1 MLSPSLSRITN
12 RMRSSIT
19 ELSFHG
25 IPLPPPSRGK
35 SVTHVSGTF
44 CYLCVE
50 PHTASFPVPASLT
63 LRVPMQNKRVLS
75 SLILAAFTASTA
87 GAQCYQFSGPGAT
100 LQITISSFVSKN
112 GPTFSNGTGYTT
124 SDYFQGNNSLTIGG
138 VTQTSIS
145 TTNTPTCV
153 NCMIG

>member
-50 PHTASFPVPASLT
+50 PHIKHFQPVGPRENATRRQSVGTFVGMLFHNGA
-63 LRVPMQNKRVLS
+63 LFLLP
-75 SLILAAFTASTA
+75 LAFSAPGLAF
-87 GAQCYQFSGPGAT
+87 
-100 LQITISSFVSKN
+100 
-112 GPTFSNGTGYTT
+112 
-124 SDYFQGNNSLTIGG
+124 GNP
-138 VTQTSIS
+138 V
-145 TTNTPTCV
+145 
-153 NCMIG
+153 

>member
-25 IPLPPPSRGK
+25 IPPPPLYRGK

-50 PHTASFPVPASLT
+50 PHILSGRRYGYPPLEDAASPGDVLQIYI
-63 LRVPMQNKRVLS
+63 VGMKRWV
-75 SLILAAFTASTA
+75 AYAR
-87 GAQCYQFSGPGAT
+87 SGP
-100 LQITISSFVSKN
+100 QSRPKEV
-112 GPTFSNGTGYTT
+112 
-124 SDYFQGNNSLTIGG
+124 
-138 VTQTSIS
+138 
-145 TTNTPTCV
+145 
-153 NCMIG
+153 

>member
-1 MLSPSLSRITN
+1 MLSPSLSRITK

-50 PHTASFPVPASLT
+50 PDKLELIPINQRILVWRFCHARFPDVRDPLHSVLAVSFDRAHPLPHCVAPA
-63 LRVPMQNKRVLS
+63 
-75 SLILAAFTASTA
+75 
-87 GAQCYQFSGPGAT
+87 
-100 LQITISSFVSKN
+100 
-112 GPTFSNGTGYTT
+112 
-124 SDYFQGNNSLTIGG
+124 
-138 VTQTSIS
+138 
-145 TTNTPTCV
+145 
-153 NCMIG
+153 

>member
-25 IPLPPPSRGK
+25 IHFPPPSRGK

-50 PHTASFPVPASLT
+50 PHIKLHERFQPPFRRHTLHPYGAITRNQSRIPCWTLT
-63 LRVPMQNKRVLS
+63 RFDTERL
-75 SLILAAFTASTA
+75 
-87 GAQCYQFSGPGAT
+87 GP
-100 LQITISSFVSKN
+100 FRDV
-112 GPTFSNGTGYTT
+112 
-124 SDYFQGNNSLTIGG
+124 
-138 VTQTSIS
+138 
-145 TTNTPTCV
+145 
-153 NCMIG
+153 

>member
-50 PHTASFPVPASLT
+50 PHRQRKIKIKFRRLQAAAGIRSIPLYDLRHTAATLAVAAGVSVKVISDQLGHASISFRLERYSHVLPSIQDESAAKVE
-63 LRVPMQNKRVLS
+63 RVLM
-75 SLILAAFTASTA
+75 AEVRFT
-87 GAQCYQFSGPGAT
+87 
-100 LQITISSFVSKN
+100 SF
-112 GPTFSNGTGYTT
+112 
-124 SDYFQGNNSLTIGG
+124 
-138 VTQTSIS
+138 
-145 TTNTPTCV
+145 
-153 NCMIG
+153 